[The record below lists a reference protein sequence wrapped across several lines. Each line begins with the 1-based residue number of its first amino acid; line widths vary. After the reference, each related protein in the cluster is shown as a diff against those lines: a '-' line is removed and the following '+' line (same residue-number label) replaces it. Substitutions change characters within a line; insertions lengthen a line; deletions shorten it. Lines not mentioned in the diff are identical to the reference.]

1 MTGVHVASVVSLRFR
16 DILPVGWGRCPV
28 MEVACLSARVLLP
41 PSGPPWLKLVLFNPV
56 VGRRLDSPTR
66 WSEFGLNDNQLLV
79 KNGERQV
86 LGLQFNGGNLA
97 EHNPLFSNRLC
108 PLYLSACSFGSRF
121 SRPSVLVFV
130 SLLLMLGF
138 PFWLSLLSACNFD
151 FRLFFWPSSLTFIS
165 GL

>member
-1 MTGVHVASVVSLRFR
+1 
-16 DILPVGWGRCPV
+16 

-66 WSEFGLNDNQLLV
+66 LSEFGLNDNQLLV

-97 EHNPLFSNRLC
+97 EHDPLFSDRLW
-108 PLYLSACSFGSRF
+108 PLYLSACSFGIRF
-121 SRPSVLVFV
+121 SRPTFLVLVISSSAAWLPVDFA
-130 SLLLMLGF
+130 SL
-138 PFWLSLLSACNFD
+138 
-151 FRLFFWPSSLTFIS
+151 
-165 GL
+165 GLQL